1 MMMTMGKGSDYYGDS
16 DDYGDVG
23 ERYSDYYDD
32 YTGTVAIMMMIMMV
46 MGNGSDYYDGG
57 ER

>member
-1 MMMTMGKGSDYYGDS
+1 MMMPMGKGSDYYCDS

-46 MGNGSDYYDGG
+46 MGNGSDYDGYD
-57 ER
+57 